1 MPTPRATPKIIQEN
15 CVVFLLISIY
25 SLRAVAAGL
34 DTTRLASE
42 LRMVLGHLM
51 RRLRAEHRFSLSQGA
66 VLGRIDREGTMSI
79 GDLAIAERVRPQSM
93 TQTVSDL
100 EADGLIARCADASDR
115 RRILVEL
122 TDQGRQTLEDDRR
135 QREGWLARA
144 ISEDLTAEERKVLEQ
159 AVTLL
164 RRLAED

>member
-1 MPTPRATPKIIQEN
+1 VGQ
-15 CVVFLLISIY
+15 
-25 SLRAVAAGL
+25 AV

-42 LRMVLGHLM
+42 LRIVLGQLM

-66 VLGRIDREGTMSI
+66 VLGRLDREGTKSI
-79 GDLAIAERVRPQSM
+79 GDLAVAERVRPQSM
-93 TQTVSDL
+93 TQTISDL
-100 EADGLIARCADASDR
+100 ESEGLIARRADPEDG

-122 TDQGRQTLEDDRR
+122 TEQGRRTLAADRR

-144 ISEDLTAEERKVLEQ
+144 IAEDLSVSEQRVLIQ
-159 AVTLL
+159 ALALL